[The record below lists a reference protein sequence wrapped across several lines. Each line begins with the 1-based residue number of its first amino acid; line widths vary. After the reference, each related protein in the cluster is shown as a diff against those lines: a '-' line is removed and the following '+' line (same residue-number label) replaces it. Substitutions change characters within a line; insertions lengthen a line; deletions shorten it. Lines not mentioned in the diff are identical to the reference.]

1 MTRIS
6 FLRRMSGALL
16 LSIAILTAFT
26 VGRER
31 RHPACSRRR

>member
-26 VGRER
+26 SGRA
-31 RHPACSRRR
+31 PAPAALRRR